1 MINNFPNLGEKTVC
15 VLKKVSKSK
24 ASNYI
29 ENHIQAHH
37 KLLKTSY
44 KQKILKAATK
54 KMTQENSRLMMG
66 DFSSNS
72 EEQKKMEWCLKALE
86 EATGRNEEH

>member
-1 MINNFPNLGEKTVC
+1 M
-15 VLKKVSKSK
+15 LKKISKSK
-24 ASNYI
+24 ASNYV
-29 ENHIQAHH
+29 ENHIQARH

-72 EEQKKMEWCLKALE
+72 EEQKKQILKNKRKWNDILKHWKKLQAGMKN
-86 EATGRNEEH
+86 TRNGK